1 MPRTSSDY
9 TNTIGKPN
17 WCPGCGNFGIEAALK
32 AAFAQLDLDPD
43 NIAIVSGIGCGANSP
58 YWFNTYGLITLHGR
72 PLPVATGC
80 KLGNHKLNVIC
91 WAGDGDAYGIGMGH
105 FIHGM
110 RRNANL
116 VYIVGNNTV
125 YGLTK
130 GQASPTAEKGRI
142 SPSTPFGTP
151 DPNIN
156 PLLLALS
163 VDCSFVARGY
173 AGNLPHLTNLIKE
186 GIQHKGFALIDVL
199 QPCVTYA
206 KKQGYDFYNEKT
218 YDLDVFGHNPDNKKL
233 AYERASEEPE
243 KFPIGIFY
251 KKERDVYEYTQPQ
264 FEKGPLA
271 KQDINNV
278 DIKGLFEQYSF

>member
-1 MPRTSSDY
+1 MSRTPQDY

-17 WCPGCGNFGIEAALK
+17 WCPGCGNFGIESALK
-32 AAFAQLDLDPD
+32 SAFAQLDLDPD
-43 NIAIVSGIGCGANSP
+43 NIALVSGIGCGANSP
-58 YWFNTYGLITLHGR
+58 YWFSTYGLITLHGR
-72 PLPVATGC
+72 PLPVATGA
-80 KLGNHKLNVIC
+80 KLGNHDLNVIT
-91 WAGDGDAYGIGMGH
+91 WTGDGDAYGIGMGH

-130 GQASPTAEKGRI
+130 GQASPTAEKGRV

-156 PLLLALS
+156 PLSLALS
-163 VDCSFVARGY
+163 VGCSFIARGY

-186 GIQHKGFALIDVL
+186 GIKHKGFALIDVL

-206 KKQGYDFYNEKT
+206 KKNSYDYYQDLV
-218 YDLDVFGHNPDNKKL
+218 YDLAEAGHNPSNKNAAFKK
-233 AYERASEEPE
+233 AFEAPK

-251 KKERDVYEYTQPQ
+251 KEERGVYEEEQPQ
-264 FEKGPLA
+264 FEAGPLA
-271 KQDINNV
+271 KQDIMDV
-278 DIKGLFEQYSF
+278 DISRLFEEYSF